1 MSVSDRIRTFWER
14 INPKYI
20 DIIRS
25 GVVETDKHALLTSWY
40 FSPRLGQPRG
50 GTPIPTMRKFGQT
63 PQVRMC
69 TKTIID
75 EITGIDYDIV
85 PTDKFKETYNE
96 ERLNKVKDFF
106 KYPNRNGET
115 FDDITKML
123 LKDILE
129 IDAGVIIK
137 TFSSKG
143 YGNLKSYNYKY
154 LDKDEKEVTGT
165 YECKAL
171 TKNAEL
177 MEMYARDGGSFL
189 IAPNEFGIL
198 PEDKPSYFQYS
209 FIHPAIAPLPFYK
222 RELVYFKMS
231 PRSNS
236 PYGWSPIES
245 IFMVLEALNNAIR
258 YNKKFFEEYAIPSGA
273 LSLIGAN
280 KDSFK
285 RFMANWDKKIKGKP
299 HKLVVFNEDMK
310 FTPFNMKSKDMEWL
324 EGQKFYQKLV
334 WAMYGV
340 TSDELGFTET
350 SNRSVG
356 QSQSRVFVRRA
367 IKPFLQILEQKFTN
381 EIITEFYDGEPE
393 VELKFKFIDIHE
405 EHIKRTEEWSDVKAG
420 IRTVN
425 EIRLDR
431 GFEPVPWGDEK
442 PQSSGGFGGFT
453 PPSGSESDEEKPK
466 SEETKKI
473 LKKKKPKKKPYS
485 YKGYEDF
492 LEKYWKS
499 LEKEVISTFNEEQT
513 DIIKGVR
520 YVTRK
525 SWASFLR
532 RITHLFTA
540 ESLRDEVKKYI
551 KYDWDK
557 GVAEAE
563 NELNLDIGIRESDR
577 EIVNHY
583 ANQQV
588 DGYGLPDGKKWNG
601 LKGVNAQL
609 QMQIGEKVA
618 DGIREGK
625 GAKKIAEDIKS
636 IFDTTTSRAMK
647 ISRTEGNRI
656 RNHAHLKSYM
666 NSGIEGKKMW
676 SAHIDDRTSPICK
689 ELNGQT
695 QPLDGTFETKDGSKF
710 VIPPAHCSCRSRI
723 LMIPD

>member
-1 MSVSDRIRTFWER
+1 MSVSGRIRGFWES
-14 INPKYI
+14 IKPKYI
-20 DIIRS
+20 DIVRS

-40 FSPRLGQPRG
+40 YSPRIGQPRG

-96 ERLNKVKDFF
+96 ERFNRVKDFF

-137 TFSSKG
+137 TFSSDG
-143 YGNLKSYNYKY
+143 YTKPKTYKYNYV
-154 LDKDEKEVTGT
+154 DKEKNTLTGT

-171 TKNAEL
+171 TKKAEL
-177 MEMYARDGGSFL
+177 LEIYARDGGSFL
-189 IAPNEFGIL
+189 VAPNEFGIL
-198 PEDKPSYFQYS
+198 PDDKPAYFQYS
-209 FIHPAIAPLPFYK
+209 FIHPVTAPLAFYK

-280 KDSFK
+280 KDSFS
-285 RFMANWDKKIKGKP
+285 RFMSNWDKKIKGKP

-310 FTPFNMKSKDMEWL
+310 FTPFNMANKDMQWL

-367 IKPFLQILEQKFTN
+367 IKPYLQLLEQKFTN
-381 EIITEFYDGEPE
+381 EVITEFYDGEPE

-405 EHIKRTEEWSDVKAG
+405 EHIKRTEEWNDVKVG
-420 IRTVN
+420 IRTIN

-431 GFEPVPWGDEK
+431 GFEPVEWGDEK
-442 PQSSGGFGGFT
+442 PNSNSGGFDVFN
-453 PPSGSESDEEKPK
+453 PPFGSELGDKPPK

-473 LKKKKPKKKPYS
+473 LKKKSIKRKLS
-485 YKGYEDF
+485 YEEF

-499 LEKEVISTFNEEQT
+499 LEKEVINIFNDEQT

-520 YVTRK
+520 YVTKK
-525 SWASFLR
+525 SWAGFLR
-532 RITHLFTA
+532 RIIHLFTP
-540 ESLRDEVKKYI
+540 ENLRDDIKKYI
-551 KYDWDK
+551 RYTWDK

-577 EIVNHY
+577 EIINHY
-583 ANQQV
+583 ADQQI
-588 DGYGLPDGKKWNG
+588 DGYGLPDGQKWTG
-601 LKGVNAQL
+601 IKGVNAQL
-609 QMQIGEKVA
+609 QTQIGEVVV

-625 GAKKIAEDIKS
+625 GAKKIANDIKG

-689 ELNGQT
+689 ELNNQT
-695 QPLDGTFETKDGSKF
+695 VSLDGTFETKDGSKF
-710 VIPPAHCSCRSRI
+710 VIPPAHVNCRSRI
-723 LMIPD
+723 VFLPD